1 MGNAQDL
8 YTFKYSATDV
18 TGAHI
23 NSSFVAFSID
33 DLKIFLETLGY
44 SHVNILPLKAGSKVP
59 DLKKK
64 LNVKFV
70 YEDFLNFYQSL
81 KGGNNLFSSV
91 IFMVNNCNNDN
102 KSIYLRFAYFMQ
114 KGYNLSTSMKLLGEN
129 IIPNDIIEAFSKADS
144 SGEILPQLDVLLDLY
159 HSKRKKSFMET
170 IFGKSNQSASIDK
183 VAKDALSGI
192 GGREKS
198 GKTATLYP
206 FKYKAVSEM
215 GKKVSG
221 SFEAETI
228 DDCKH
233 FLELQ
238 GYTNIKIVPRSKL
251 DIDIEFNAKLKAAD
265 LSFDLTQL
273 STYIKS
279 GISLIDGVTI
289 LAKQAKKS
297 VSKKIYQKLVYDLLK
312 GYSLSVAMDKQGE
325 AFPQLLINMVRSA
338 EMTGDL
344 PSILDDMADY
354 YEGVEQTKK
363 TMKSAM
369 TYPILV
375 LTLAIGVFIFMLMY
389 LVPQFITLYESNG
402 ASLPGITLFVIG
414 LSSFIQHSIIYLIL
428 GIIIVILIFYL
439 CYRNIFVFRKAI
451 QTATMKMPIFGNII
465 IYNEVYTFT
474 KTFASLINHGVFIT
488 DSMEILSKITNNEV
502 YKAIIA
508 KTLSNLAKGDNISK
522 SFKNEWAFPTV
533 AYHMLVTG
541 ENTGQLGL
549 MMEKVSEH
557 YQQLHKAL
565 VDQLKGLIEPIMILV
580 VAGIVGVILVS
591 IITPM
596 FSIYEQVQ

>member
-1 MGNAQDL
+1 M
-8 YTFKYSATDV
+8 
-18 TGAHI
+18 
-23 NSSFVAFSID
+23 
-33 DLKIFLETLGY
+33 
-44 SHVNILPLKAGSKVP
+44 
-59 DLKKK
+59 
-64 LNVKFV
+64 
-70 YEDFLNFYQSL
+70 
-81 KGGNNLFSSV
+81 
-91 IFMVNNCNNDN
+91 
-102 KSIYLRFAYFMQ
+102 
-114 KGYNLSTSMKLLGEN
+114 
-129 IIPNDIIEAFSKADS
+129 
-144 SGEILPQLDVLLDLY
+144 
-159 HSKRKKSFMET
+159 
-170 IFGKSNQSASIDK
+170 
-183 VAKDALSGI
+183 
-192 GGREKS
+192 
-198 GKTATLYP
+198 
-206 FKYKAVSEM
+206 
-215 GKKVSG
+215 
-221 SFEAETI
+221 
-228 DDCKH
+228 
-233 FLELQ
+233 
-238 GYTNIKIVPRSKL
+238 
-251 DIDIEFNAKLKAAD
+251 
-265 LSFDLTQL
+265 
-273 STYIKS
+273 
-279 GISLIDGVTI
+279 
-289 LAKQAKKS
+289 
-297 VSKKIYQKLVYDLLK
+297 
-312 GYSLSVAMDKQGE
+312 
-325 AFPQLLINMVRSA
+325 
-338 EMTGDL
+338 
-344 PSILDDMADY
+344 
-354 YEGVEQTKK
+354 
-363 TMKSAM
+363 
-369 TYPILV
+369 
-375 LTLAIGVFIFMLMY
+375 
-389 LVPQFITLYESNG
+389 
-402 ASLPGITLFVIG
+402 FVIG

>member
-183 VAKDALSGI
+183 AAKDALSGI

-474 KTFASLINHGVFIT
+474 KTFASLIYHGVFIT

>member
-183 VAKDALSGI
+183 AAKDALSGI

>member
-1 MGNAQDL
+1 
-8 YTFKYSATDV
+8 
-18 TGAHI
+18 
-23 NSSFVAFSID
+23 
-33 DLKIFLETLGY
+33 
-44 SHVNILPLKAGSKVP
+44 
-59 DLKKK
+59 
-64 LNVKFV
+64 
-70 YEDFLNFYQSL
+70 
-81 KGGNNLFSSV
+81 
-91 IFMVNNCNNDN
+91 
-102 KSIYLRFAYFMQ
+102 MQ

-183 VAKDALSGI
+183 AAKDALSGI

>member
-129 IIPNDIIEAFSKADS
+129 IIPNDIIEAFSKAAS

-183 VAKDALSGI
+183 AAKDALSGI

>member
-183 VAKDALSGI
+183 AAKDALSGI

-402 ASLPGITLFVIG
+402 ASLPGITLFVIL